1 MLRVWQTTSSA
12 GPYEALTV
20 WQGIKSKVMV
30 VSFFK
35 LNSVGEFYAWR
46 FLHIFNAQNV
56 SKVRCL
62 GGGGGGIFPRA
73 LQRWFIISNPT
84 ALNVLLGFANSW
96 PVFISTPEWRGT
108 L

>member
-30 VSFFK
+30 VSIFK
-35 LNSVGEFYAWR
+35 LNSVGKFYAWR

-62 GGGGGGIFPRA
+62 GGGGYFSPG
-73 LQRWFIISNPT
+73 S
-84 ALNVLLGFANSW
+84 
-96 PVFISTPEWRGT
+96 ST
-108 L
+108 LVYHK

>member
-30 VSFFK
+30 VSIFK
-35 LNSVGEFYAWR
+35 LNSVGKFYARR
-46 FLHIFNAQNV
+46 FLHIFNAHNM

-62 GGGGGGIFPRA
+62 GGGRGGIFPWA
-73 LQRWFIISNPT
+73 FQRWFIISNPT

-96 PVFISTPEWRGT
+96 PVFICAPEGRGT

>member
-30 VSFFK
+30 VSIFK
-35 LNSVGEFYAWR
+35 LNSVGKFYACG

-56 SKVRCL
+56 SKVRCW
-62 GGGGGGIFPRA
+62 GGGYFSPG
-73 LQRWFIISNPT
+73 S
-84 ALNVLLGFANSW
+84 
-96 PVFISTPEWRGT
+96 ST
-108 L
+108 LVYHK

>member
-30 VSFFK
+30 VSIFK
-35 LNSVGEFYAWR
+35 LNSVRKFYARR

-56 SKVRCL
+56 WR
-62 GGGGGGIFPRA
+62 GGGIFPRA

-84 ALNVLLGFANSW
+84 ALNVLLVFANSW
-96 PVFISTPEWRGT
+96 PVFICTPEWRGT

>member
-62 GGGGGGIFPRA
+62 GGGGFSPG
-73 LQRWFIISNPT
+73 S
-84 ALNVLLGFANSW
+84 
-96 PVFISTPEWRGT
+96 ST
-108 L
+108 LVYHK

>member
-30 VSFFK
+30 VSIFK
-35 LNSVGEFYAWR
+35 LNSVRKFYARR

-62 GGGGGGIFPRA
+62 GGGGGYFSPG
-73 LQRWFIISNPT
+73 S
-84 ALNVLLGFANSW
+84 
-96 PVFISTPEWRGT
+96 ST
-108 L
+108 LVYHK

>member
-30 VSFFK
+30 VSIFK
-35 LNSVGEFYAWR
+35 LNSVGKFYAWR

-62 GGGGGGIFPRA
+62 GGGRGYFSPG
-73 LQRWFIISNPT
+73 S
-84 ALNVLLGFANSW
+84 
-96 PVFISTPEWRGT
+96 ST
-108 L
+108 LVYHK

>member
-35 LNSVGEFYAWR
+35 LNSVEEFYAWR
-46 FLHIFNAQNV
+46 FLHI
-56 SKVRCL
+56 
-62 GGGGGGIFPRA
+62 GGGGGIFPRA

-96 PVFISTPEWRGT
+96 PVFICTPEWRGT

>member
-35 LNSVGEFYAWR
+35 LFKLCWGVLCLAFSVYLQCSEREQGQVFGR
-46 FLHIFNAQNV
+46 GGGVFFPGLFNAGL
-56 SKVRCL
+56 S
-62 GGGGGGIFPRA
+62 
-73 LQRWFIISNPT
+73 
-84 ALNVLLGFANSW
+84 
-96 PVFISTPEWRGT
+96 
-108 L
+108 

>member
-30 VSFFK
+30 VSIFK
-35 LNSVGEFYAWR
+35 LNSVGKFYDWR
-46 FLHIFNAQNV
+46 LLHIFNAQNV

-62 GGGGGGIFPRA
+62 GGEG
-73 LQRWFIISNPT
+73 
-84 ALNVLLGFANSW
+84 
-96 PVFISTPEWRGT
+96 VFSPG
-108 L
+108 LFNAGLS